1 MVRRTL
7 RAITAKIGG
16 LHEAA
21 FWLAG
26 FSILSQILAFL
37 RDRLLAYYFGAGEA
51 LDIYYTAFRIPD
63 FIFVTVG
70 SLVSISVLVPMFS
83 KKSASP
89 VEQVQGKEGGP
100 ARHDGESSRG
110 VKSYIN
116 SIFTSFSV
124 LIIVSCTLAFIFMP
138 SLAHFLF
145 RGFGANALAEIIKF
159 SRILLLSP
167 LLLGLSNF
175 FGSIVQYEKRFLLY
189 SLSPLFY
196 NAGIIAGTVLGA
208 NSFGVIAVVFGV
220 VFGALL
226 HFLVPVAYVVFSGNT
241 PKFTGKIN
249 FEEMKETALISIPRA
264 LALSVTQIINIVF
277 TAVASFFGVGAVA
290 VFNLSFNLQSVPL
303 SIIGASYSLAAFPT
317 LSEHYAKNNM
327 AECGKYIGESL
338 RYIIFWTLPLSA
350 LFIILRSHIVRTVL
364 GSGAFDWADTRLTAA
379 VMALFAISFVFQNFQ
394 LFLTRAHYALGKTKV
409 PLLLGLSGALITIIL
424 ATLLYYGFLAPVM
437 SWAEDFL
444 EINTMIGSKIIILPI
459 SFSFGAMFTALGLW
473 FSLNK
478 KTRDIAREGLLKTVY
493 GVITASF
500 VVGFITFYALRL
512 FDGLFKLDSALN
524 VFSHALVSGLTGIVS
539 GILVLYLLKN
549 KELKEV
555 MKKFH

>member
-1 MVRRTL
+1 MVRKTL
-7 RAITAKIGG
+7 KAITAKISG

-26 FSILSQILAFL
+26 FSVLSQILAFL
-37 RDRLLAYYFGAGEA
+37 RDRLLAYYFGAGQA
-51 LDIYYTAFRIPD
+51 LDVYYTAFRIPD

-83 KKSASP
+83 KKSVP
-89 VEQVQGKEGGP
+89 PNQQVQDKENG
-100 ARHDGESSRG
+100 G
-110 VKSYIN
+110 VKSYID

-124 LIIVSCTLAFIFMP
+124 LIITSCALAFVFMP
-138 SLAHFLF
+138 QLVPFLF
-145 RGFGANALAEIIKF
+145 RGFEADSLVEIIKF

-167 LLLGLSNF
+167 LLLGFSNF

-196 NAGIIAGTVLGA
+196 NAGIIIGTAFGA
-208 NSFGVIAVVFGV
+208 NNFGVIAVIFGV
-220 VFGALL
+220 IFGAFL
-226 HFLVPVAYVVFSGNT
+226 HFLVPVAYVIFSNNT
-241 PKFTGKIN
+241 PKFTSKIN
-249 FEEMKETALISIPRA
+249 FAEMKETALISIPRA
-264 LALSVTQIINIVF
+264 LALSVTQIISIVF

-317 LSEHYAKNNM
+317 LSEHYAKNNI

-350 LFIILRSHIVRTVL
+350 LFIILRAHIVRVVL

-379 VMALFAISFVFQNFQ
+379 VMALFALSFVFQNIQ

-409 PLLLGLSGALITIIL
+409 PLLLGLSGASITIIL
-424 ATLLYYGFLAPVM
+424 AYLLHFGFMESVM
-437 SWAEDFL
+437 LWVEDFL

-473 FSLNK
+473 FSLDE
-478 KTRDIAREGLLKTVY
+478 KTRAIAKDGLFKTIYSVF
-493 GVITASF
+493 AFSF
-500 VVGFITFYALRL
+500 IIGFVTFYALRI
-512 FDGLFKLDSALN
+512 FDALFKLDSALN
-524 VFSHALVSGLTGIVS
+524 VFSHAFVSGLTGIVA
-539 GILVLYLLKN
+539 GVVFLWIIGN
-549 KELKEV
+549 REIKEIASKFSFKFPI
-555 MKKFH
+555 KKS